1 MAVGKLS
8 EAARRTLTDCMA
20 VGTGD
25 VVAVVTDDAT
35 RVVGEALW
43 REAGAIGAEP
53 VLAMMKARRVNG
65 EEPPGPVAALMR
77 ERPVLLL
84 ATAVSLSHTRARKAA
99 TGGGGRC
106 ASMPGITEDMMV
118 RTMAV
123 DYGDVAERTLKLAEG
138 LADVQSLTLTAP
150 AGTDIKLNVADVK
163 FSADTG
169 VYHDEGDFGNLPAGE
184 ACAGPV
190 LAGSSGVAVFDGSF
204 AGVGSLAEPI
214 RITFEDGVATAV
226 EGEREAE
233 ALRELIEPFG
243 EGGRVLAEIGIGTH
257 PTARITGAILEDE
270 KVLGTVHLALG
281 NNVGF
286 GGSNDVAIHVDGV
299 ILSPTL
305 VTDAGDV
312 IIEAG
317 TPRF

>member
-1 MAVGKLS
+1 MAAEKLS
-8 EAARRTLTDCMA
+8 EAARRTLADCMA
-20 VGTGD
+20 VGAGD
-25 VVAVVTDDAT
+25 VVAVVTDDVS

-43 REAGAIGAEP
+43 REAGAMGAEP
-53 VLAMMKARRVNG
+53 VLAVMKARRVNG

-77 ERPVLLL
+77 ESPVLLL
-84 ATAVSLSHTRARKAA
+84 ATAVSLSHTHARKAA
-99 TGGGGRC
+99 TGGGARC

-123 DYGDVAERTLKLAEG
+123 DYGDVAERTRKLADA
-138 LADVQSLTLTAP
+138 LADVKSLTLTAP
-150 AGTDIKLNVADVK
+150 AGTDIKINVADVE

-169 VYHDEGDFGNLPAGE
+169 VYHDEGNFGNLPAGE

-204 AGVGSLAEPI
+204 AGVGLLAEPI
-214 RITFEDGVATAV
+214 RITFEDGAATAL
-226 EGEREAE
+226 EGGREAE
-233 ALRELIEPFG
+233 ALRKLIEPFG

-257 PTARITGAILEDE
+257 PTARLTGAILEDE
-270 KVLGTVHLALG
+270 KILGTVHLALG

>member
-1 MAVGKLS
+1 MAADKLS
-8 EAARRTLTDCMA
+8 EAARRTLADCMA
-20 VGTGD
+20 VTARD
-25 VVAVVTDDAT
+25 VVAVVTDGVT

-43 REAGAIGAEP
+43 REAGAMGAEAI
-53 VLAMMKARRVNG
+53 LAVMEARGVNG

-77 ERPVLLL
+77 ESPVLLL

-99 TGGGGRC
+99 SQAGARC

-123 DYGDVAERTLKLAEG
+123 DYRAVAERTRNLAAS
-138 LADVQSLTLTAP
+138 LAGVKSLTLTAP
-150 AGTDIKLNVADVK
+150 AGTDMQINVADVE

-169 VYHDEGDFGNLPAGE
+169 VYHNEGDFGNLPAGE
-184 ACAGPV
+184 ACAGPI

-214 RITFEDGVATAV
+214 RATFEDGAATAI
-226 EGEREAE
+226 EGGREAE
-233 ALRELIEPFG
+233 ALRELLEPFG
-243 EGGRVLAEIGIGTH
+243 AAGKVLAEVGIGTH
-257 PTARITGAILEDE
+257 PTARLTGAILEDE
-270 KVLGTVHLALG
+270 KILGTVHLALG

-305 VTDAGDV
+305 ATDAGDL
-312 IIEAG
+312 ITEAG
-317 TPRF
+317 TPRY